1 MPGTDWVLVFL
12 RSGRQFVHNSK
23 TGESLWTPPEDVQ
36 DIIDRVD
43 TDELILLVARARGL
57 KLKSDKKKK
66 KQEQAPP
73 EQPVQSQP
81 ENKENNQ
88 EESVIGSDQPKVQDR
103 QIVIEEAHESEEGSD
118 IEYENSDS
126 DAQPDDADDASSPGE
141 DLAWLDEEIPDA
153 DIEGEDID
161 PRVTFMQLL
170 DDNYPPLNPYS
181 EWDLEYPKIID
192 DDRYGVYD
200 TMRERKE
207 AFDVWATQK
216 IAWLKAEQ
224 QKAQAD
230 TSANSIEDKASK
242 DVCKIFLCTMFFSF
256 ANTNSFLGDC
266 KVPAVYCKELQ
277 TKILFC
283 GFQTKVSE
291 T

>member
-1 MPGTDWVLVFL
+1 M
-12 RSGRQFVHNSK
+12 
-23 TGESLWTPPEDVQ
+23 
-36 DIIDRVD
+36 
-43 TDELILLVARARGL
+43 
-57 KLKSDKKKK
+57 
-66 KQEQAPP
+66 
-73 EQPVQSQP
+73 
-81 ENKENNQ
+81 
-88 EESVIGSDQPKVQDR
+88 
-103 QIVIEEAHESEEGSD
+103 
-118 IEYENSDS
+118 
-126 DAQPDDADDASSPGE
+126 
-141 DLAWLDEEIPDA
+141 DEEIPDA

-207 AFDVWATQK
+207 AFDAWATQK

-230 TSANSIEDKASK
+230 TSASSIEDKASK
-242 DVCKIFLCTMFFSF
+242 DVCKNFLCTMFFFSF